1 MKTFTRE
8 LPFKL
13 EATEVAQ
20 KAKDLASTELETV
33 ELESEIARIKK
44 EAKDEVGGL
53 DSQLKDKRAHTR
65 RLARSVKSGEEY
77 RDVECFE
84 RMADPP
90 TEVEIVRADTEEVIE
105 CRPATEEDRQLSFD
119 QSVGEV
125 ISKVEDDTRAVDEA
139 EDDDGMPDLD
149 DDDDAIPA

>member
-33 ELESEIARIKK
+33 ELESEIARIKAETK
-44 EAKDEVGGL
+44 AEVGGL
-53 DSQLKDKRAHTR
+53 DDSLKDKRAHCR
-65 RLARSVKSGEEY
+65 RLARSVKTGEEY
-77 RDVECFE
+77 RDVECYE
-84 RMADPP
+84 RLADPP
-90 TEVEIVRADTEEVIE
+90 VDVEIVRADTEEIVE
-105 CRPATEEDRQLSFD
+105 KRPATEEDRQMSFD

-125 ISKVEDDTRAVDEA
+125 ISRVEEDTRAADEPEPEPE
-139 EDDDGMPDLD
+139 EDDDG
-149 DDDDAIPA
+149 IPA

>member
-1 MKTFTRE
+1 MVKTFTRE

-13 EATEVAQ
+13 AAAEIAQ

-44 EAKDEVGGL
+44 EAKDETDGL
-53 DSQLKDKRAHTR
+53 NDQLKDKRAHTR

-77 RDVECFE
+77 RDVECYE
-84 RMADPP
+84 QLGDPP
-90 TEVEIVRADTEEVIE
+90 VDVEIRRADNDELVEK
-105 CRPATEEDRQLSFD
+105 RPATEEDRQMSFD

-125 ISKVEDDTRAVDEA
+125 ISKVEEDTRAA
-139 EDDDGMPDLD
+139 EEETDDGEEPEDGDDDE
-149 DDDDAIPA
+149 IPA